1 MVTYIFQRLLQSAVV
16 LLAVSIVIFLAVYT
30 VGDPVELL
38 VNPEATEL
46 EREEMV
52 RVLGLDQPV
61 SMQYLTFLSNALQGD
76 LGTSFVHGVPAVE
89 LILSRMPATLEL
101 VFLAMMFA
109 ALIGIPLGLYIGLN
123 SETRMFRMV
132 MTGSI
137 LGYSLPS
144 FWKGMMLIL
153 FFSVVL
159 HWLPTSG
166 RGETVNLLGVPVS
179 FLTWD
184 GLRHIIMPVFNLAIP
199 NIALMI
205 RLTASGAME
214 AQSQDYVKFA
224 RAKGVRRKRIINRHI
239 LPNILIPIVTVL
251 GLELGNLIAF
261 STITETV
268 FAWPGMGKLLITSI
282 YQLDRP
288 VVVAYVMLIT
298 FIFVIINLSVDLIYA
313 ILDPRVRLMDQSS

>member
-166 RGETVNLLGVPVS
+166 RGETVSLLGIPVS

>member
-101 VFLAMMFA
+101 VVLAMMFA

-123 SETRMFRMV
+123 SETRLFRIV

-159 HWLPTSG
+159 QWLPTSG
-166 RGETVNLLGVPVS
+166 RGETVSLLGIPVS

>member
-1 MVTYIFQRLLQSAVV
+1 MGTYIVQRLLQSVGV
-16 LLAVSIVIFLAVYT
+16 LLAVSIVIFLAVYA

-46 EREEMV
+46 EREEMI
-52 RVLGLDQPV
+52 RILGLDDPIW
-61 SMQYLTFLSNALQGD
+61 MQYLTFLGNALQGD
-76 LGTSFVHGVPAVE
+76 LGTSFVHAVPALE
-89 LILSRMPATLEL
+89 LILSRMPATVEL
-101 VFLAMMFA
+101 VIFALTLAA
-109 ALIGIPLGLYIGLN
+109 GIGIPLGLYAGLH
-123 SETRMFRMV
+123 SDGPMFRV
-132 MTGSI
+132 IMTGSI

-153 FFSVVL
+153 LLSVVL

-166 RGETVNLLGVPVS
+166 RGETVSLLGIPVS
-179 FLTWD
+179 FLTLD
-184 GLRHIIMPVFNLAIP
+184 GLHHLVMPVVNLAIP
-199 NIALMI
+199 NMALMI

-214 AQSQDYVKFA
+214 AQTQDYVKFA

-239 LPNILIPIVTVL
+239 LRNILIPIVTVL
-251 GLELGNLIAF
+251 GLELGSLIAF

-268 FAWPGMGKLLITSI
+268 FAWPGMGKLLISSI

-298 FIFVIINLSVDLIYA
+298 FIFVVINLTVDLIYA
-313 ILDPRVRLMDQSS
+313 MLDPRVRLMDQSS

>member
-1 MVTYIFQRLLQSAVV
+1 MGTYIVQRLLQSIGV
-16 LLAVSIVIFLAVYT
+16 LLAVSIVIFLAVYA

-46 EREEMV
+46 EREEMI
-52 RVLGLDQPV
+52 RVLGLDDPIW
-61 SMQYLTFLSNALQGD
+61 MQYLTFLGNALQGD
-76 LGTSFVHGVPAVE
+76 LGTSFVHAVPALE
-89 LILSRMPATLEL
+89 LILSRMPATVEL
-101 VFLAMMFA
+101 VILALTLA
-109 ALIGIPLGLYIGLN
+109 AVVGIPVGLYTGLN
-123 SETRMFRMV
+123 SDSAMFRVV

-153 FFSVVL
+153 LLSVVL

-166 RGETVNLLGVPVS
+166 RGETVSLLGIPVS

-184 GLRHIIMPVFNLAIP
+184 GIRHLAMPVVNLAIP
-199 NIALMI
+199 NMALMI

-214 AQSQDYVKFA
+214 AQTQDYVKFA
-224 RAKGVRRKRIINRHI
+224 RAKGVRRKRIVGRHI
-239 LPNILIPIVTVL
+239 LRNILIPIVTVL
-251 GLELGNLIAF
+251 GLELGSLIAF

-268 FAWPGMGKLLITSI
+268 FAWPGMGKLLISSI

-298 FIFVIINLSVDLIYA
+298 FIFVVINLTVDLIYA
-313 ILDPRVRLMDQSS
+313 MLDPRVRLMDQSS

>member
-1 MVTYIFQRLLQSAVV
+1 MLTYIFQRLLQSAVV

-52 RVLGLDQPV
+52 QVLGLDKPV
-61 SMQYLTFLSNALQGD
+61 LMQYVTFLGNAVRGD

-89 LILSRMPATLEL
+89 LILSRMPATFEL
-101 VFLAMMFA
+101 VVFSMLFA
-109 ALIGIPLGLYIGLN
+109 SLIGIPIGLYIGLN
-123 SETRMFRMV
+123 SETRMFRII

-153 FFSVVL
+153 LFSVVL
-159 HWLPTSG
+159 HWLPSSG
-166 RGETVNLLGVPVS
+166 RGETVNLLGIPVS

-184 GLRHIIMPVFNLAIP
+184 GLRHLTLPVCNLAIP

-214 AQSQDYVKFA
+214 AQTQDYVKFA

-251 GLELGNLIAF
+251 GLEFGNLIAF

-298 FIFVIINLSVDLIYA
+298 FIFVIINLFVDLTYA

>member
-1 MVTYIFQRLLQSAVV
+1 MGTYIVQRLLQSVGV
-16 LLAVSIVIFLAVYT
+16 LLAVSIVIFLAVYA

-46 EREEMV
+46 ERDEMV
-52 RVLGLDQPV
+52 RALGLDAPIWR
-61 SMQYLTFLSNALQGD
+61 QYLTFLANALQGD
-76 LGTSFVHGVPAVE
+76 LGTSFVHAEPALE
-89 LILSRMPATLEL
+89 LILSRMPATVEL
-101 VFLAMMFA
+101 VVLALTLA
-109 ALIGIPLGLYIGLN
+109 AAVGIPLGLYAGLH
-123 SETRMFRMV
+123 SESPIFRIV

-153 FFSVVL
+153 LLSVVL

-166 RGETVNLLGVPVS
+166 RGETVSLLGLPVS
-179 FLTWD
+179 FLTLD
-184 GLRHIIMPVFNLAIP
+184 GLHHLAMPVINLAIP
-199 NIALMI
+199 NMALMI

-214 AQSQDYVKFA
+214 AQTQDYVKFA
-224 RAKGVRRKRIINRHI
+224 RAKGVRRKRIIRRHI
-239 LPNILIPIVTVL
+239 LRNILIPIVTVL
-251 GLELGNLIAF
+251 GLELGSLIAF

-268 FAWPGMGKLLITSI
+268 FAWPGMGKLLISSI

-298 FIFVIINLSVDLIYA
+298 FIFVVINLTVDLIYA
-313 ILDPRVRLMDQSS
+313 MLDPRVRLMDQSS

>member
-52 RVLGLDQPV
+52 QVLGLDQPV

-101 VFLAMMFA
+101 VVLAMMFA

-123 SETRMFRMV
+123 SETRLFRIV

-159 HWLPTSG
+159 QWLPTSG
-166 RGETVNLLGVPVS
+166 RGETVSLLGIPVS